1 MSNWFY
7 LGLHVGV
14 SVGVG
19 VGVGVGVT
27 AGVWVWVHAGLRAW
41 GCGAYSLNTQ

>member
-7 LGLHVGV
+7 LGLH
-14 SVGVG
+14 VG